1 MSETPQRQAPPTGG
15 GRRALGSW
23 LSGPYQSVGSDTTQ
37 DYRGQRLGLPASGTG
52 SVAGI
57 GRRLVALVVDWVAC
71 RLIAVGLLGLS
82 EWWVPAVFA
91 IEYVLLLST
100 LGSTLGMRLF
110 GIRVSALG
118 GGAPGPLGVAVRTI
132 LLMLV
137 IPAVVYDRDTRG
149 LHDRATGTVVVRR

>member
-1 MSETPQRQAPPTGG
+1 MPDPPERDTPPIGG

-37 DYRGQRLGLPASGTG
+37 HYRGQRLGLPAAGRDSI
-52 SVAGI
+52 AGI
-57 GRRLVALVVDWVAC
+57 GRRLVALVVDWLAC

-91 IEYVLLLST
+91 IEYIVLVST
-100 LGSTLGMRLF
+100 LGSTLGMRLV

-118 GGAPGPLGVAVRTI
+118 GGLPGPLGIAVRTI
-132 LLMLV
+132 LLLLV

-149 LHDRATGTVVVRR
+149 LHDRAAGTVVVRR

>member
-1 MSETPQRQAPPTGG
+1 VPEPPEREAPPTG

-37 DYRGQRLGLPASGTG
+37 DYRGQRLGLPATGTG
-52 SVAGI
+52 SVSGI
-57 GRRLVALVVDWVAC
+57 GRRLVALVLDWLAC
-71 RLIAVGLLGLS
+71 RLIAVGLFGLS

-91 IEYVLLLST
+91 IEYIVLLST
-100 LGSTLGMRLF
+100 LGSTLGMRLV

>member
-1 MSETPQRQAPPTGG
+1 MPEPPDQEAQPTGG
-15 GRRALGSW
+15 ARRALASW

-37 DYRGQRLGLPASGTG
+37 DYRGQRLGLPATGSG

-57 GRRLVALVVDWVAC
+57 GRRLTALVVDWLAC
-71 RLIAVGLLGLS
+71 RLIAVGLLSLS
-82 EWWVPAVFA
+82 EWWVPAIFA
-91 IEYVLLLST
+91 IEYVVLVST
-100 LGSTLGMRLF
+100 LGSTLGMRLV

-118 GGAPGPLGVAVRTI
+118 GGGPGPLGIVVRTI

-137 IPAVVYDRDTRG
+137 VPAVVYDRDTRG

>member
-1 MSETPQRQAPPTGG
+1 VPEPTEREAQPTGG

-23 LSGPYQSVGSDTTQ
+23 LSGPYQAVGSDTTQ
-37 DYRGQRLGLPASGTG
+37 DYRGQRLGLPATGTG

-57 GRRLVALVVDWVAC
+57 GRRLVALLVDWLAC
-71 RLIAVGLLGLS
+71 RLIVVGLLSLS
-82 EWWVPAVFA
+82 NWWVPAVFA
-91 IEYVLLLST
+91 IEYMLLVST
-100 LGSTLGMRLF
+100 LGSTLGMRLV

-118 GGAPGPLGVAVRTI
+118 GGMPGPLGVVVRT
-132 LLMLV
+132 LLLLLV

>member
-1 MSETPQRQAPPTGG
+1 MPEPLKPETPPTGA

-37 DYRGQRLGLPASGTG
+37 DYRGQRLGLPATGTG

-57 GRRLVALVVDWVAC
+57 GRRLIAILVDWLAC
-71 RLIAVGLLGLS
+71 RLIVVGLLGLS
-82 EWWVPAVFA
+82 EWWVPAIFA
-91 IEYVLLLST
+91 IEYILLVST
-100 LGSTLGMRLF
+100 LGSTLGMRLL